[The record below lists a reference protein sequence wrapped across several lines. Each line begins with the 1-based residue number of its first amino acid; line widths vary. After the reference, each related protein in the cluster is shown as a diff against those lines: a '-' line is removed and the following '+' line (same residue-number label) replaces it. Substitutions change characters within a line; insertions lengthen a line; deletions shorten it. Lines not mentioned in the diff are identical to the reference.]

1 MADILKF
8 PSRDNKSVIR
18 LKLFSEEEI
27 SVALLAINT
36 YCAEDYKF
44 TDQNI
49 EFLDPEIAI
58 NCLQEALK
66 SIYFSDEFKI
76 LVRYILSNVER
87 Q

>member
-8 PSRDNKSVIR
+8 PSKDDKSIIR

-27 SVALLAINT
+27 FVALLAINT

-44 TDQNI
+44 TEYNMQ
-49 EFLDPEIAI
+49 FLDPETAI